1 MGCRLKPY
9 VHVQEGGEL
18 EITKSKCAYF
28 MHGLFGE
35 KHYLEG
41 FESASKE
48 KTYIARCQMVQTV
61 KTDCEAI
68 QDNKSARARE
78 ELGP

>member
-1 MGCRLKPY
+1 
-9 VHVQEGGEL
+9 
-18 EITKSKCAYF
+18 
-28 MHGLFGE
+28 MHGPFGE

-48 KTYIARCQMVQTV
+48 KTYIARYLMVQIV

-68 QDNKSARARE
+68 QDDKSARARE